1 MPKIIEPVE
10 QTTDGFLEYVRKRG
24 NHRMDAKSAA
34 AELGGLA
41 SAYVERHGDS
51 KTGLSMAVKMMELP
65 REKSADVLRT
75 LEKYLPHIRARIA
88 EQADLPLETKPEPA
102 PSKATPAPLETK
114 PAEPEKVTDIE
125 RERKRRTKAELDQY
139 EASAS

>member
-10 QTTDGFLEYVRKRG
+10 QTTDGFLEYVRQRRSHKE
-24 NHRMDAKSAA
+24 DAKSAS

-41 SAYVERHGDS
+41 SAYVERHGDN

-65 REKSADVLRT
+65 SEKSADVLRT

-88 EQADLPLETKPEPA
+88 EQGEMPLEQPAPEPA
-102 PSKATPAPLETK
+102 PVA
-114 PAEPEKVTDIE
+114 DI
-125 RERKRRTKAELDQY
+125 A
-139 EASAS
+139 